1 MTLSFKG
8 YLLLN
13 GSLLFFISFNN
24 VFNFN
29 LIDLTL
35 ILSILLYS
43 IKWNESEWL
52 VPLIL
57 FAWGIFQDIL
67 LGMNLGYSG
76 SIFLYFYVLSQIT
89 SINGLFE
96 QQKIK
101 YIIFIIA
108 LLILFIFKNLF
119 IYFNYQLNYLSVGE
133 FSSFFILVLFYFPIN
148 SIILYSKKK
157 YRTHRTYTV

>member
-8 YLLLN
+8 YFLLN

-24 VFNFN
+24 VFNFS

-52 VPLIL
+52 VPLLL

-76 SIFLYFYVLSQIT
+76 SIFLYFYFLSQIT

-101 YIIFIIA
+101 FIIFIIG

-119 IYFNYQLNYLSVGE
+119 IYFNYQLNYISVGE
-133 FSSFFILVLFYFPIN
+133 LSAFIVLVLLYLPLN
-148 SIILYSKKK
+148 SIIIYSQKRYEKI
-157 YRTHRTYTV
+157 R

>member
-8 YLLLN
+8 YFLLN
-13 GSLLFFISFNN
+13 VSLLFFISFNN
-24 VFNFN
+24 VFNFS

-52 VPLIL
+52 VPFFL

-67 LGMNLGYSG
+67 LGLNLGYSG
-76 SIFLYFYVLSQIT
+76 NIFLYFYVLSQIT

-101 YIIFIIA
+101 FIIFIIA

-119 IYFNYQLNYLSVGE
+119 IYFNYQLNYISVGE
-133 FSSFFILVLFYFPIN
+133 LSAFIIMVLLYPPLN
-148 SIILYSKKK
+148 LIIIYSQKK
-157 YRTHRTYTV
+157 YEEIR

>member
-29 LIDLTL
+29 LIDLTF

-43 IKWNESEWL
+43 IKWNKSEWF
-52 VPLIL
+52 VPFLL

-76 SIFLYFYVLSQIT
+76 SIFLFFYVLSQIT

-101 YIIFIIA
+101 FIIFIIA
-108 LLILFIFKNLF
+108 LLILLIFKNFF

-133 FSSFFILVLFYFPIN
+133 LSAFLIIVLLYLPLN
-148 SIILYSKKK
+148 SIIMYSQKK
-157 YRTHRTYTV
+157 YEKIR

>member
-1 MTLSFKG
+1 MNLSFKG

-13 GSLLFFISFNN
+13 GFLLFFISFNN

-29 LIDLTL
+29 LIDFTL
-35 ILSILLYS
+35 MMSIFLYS
-43 IKWNESEWL
+43 IKWNKNEWL
-52 VPLIL
+52 VPLFL

-67 LGMNLGYSG
+67 LGMHLGYSG
-76 SIFLYFYVLSQIT
+76 SIFLYFYVLSQII

-101 YIIFIIA
+101 FIIFIIA

-119 IYFNYQLNYLSVGE
+119 IYFNYQLNYISVGE
-133 FSSFFILVLFYFPIN
+133 LSAFIVMVLLYLPLN
-148 SIILYSKKK
+148 SIIIYSQKRYEKI
-157 YRTHRTYTV
+157 R

>member
-1 MTLSFKG
+1 MNLSFKG

-13 GSLLFFISFNN
+13 GFLLFFISFNN

-29 LIDLTL
+29 LIDFTL
-35 ILSILLYS
+35 MMSIFLYS

-52 VPLIL
+52 VPLLL

-67 LGMNLGYSG
+67 LGMHLGYSG
-76 SIFLYFYVLSQIT
+76 SIFLYVYVLSQII

-101 YIIFIIA
+101 FIIFTIA

-119 IYFNYQLNYLSVGE
+119 IYFNYQLNYISVGE
-133 FSSFFILVLFYFPIN
+133 LSAFIVMALLYLPLN
-148 SIILYSKKK
+148 SIIIYSQKRYEKI
-157 YRTHRTYTV
+157 R

>member
-13 GSLLFFISFNN
+13 GFLLFFISFNN

-52 VPLIL
+52 VPLFL

-76 SIFLYFYVLSQIT
+76 SIFLFFYVLSQIT

-101 YIIFIIA
+101 FIIFITA

-133 FSSFFILVLFYFPIN
+133 LSAFLIMVLLYPPLN
-148 SIILYSKKK
+148 LMIIYSQKK
-157 YRTHRTYTV
+157 YEEIR

>member
-13 GSLLFFISFNN
+13 GFLLFFISFNN

-52 VPLIL
+52 VPLLL

-76 SIFLYFYVLSQIT
+76 SIFLFFYVLSQIT

-101 YIIFIIA
+101 FIIFITA

-133 FSSFFILVLFYFPIN
+133 LSAFLIMVLLYLPLN
-148 SIILYSKKK
+148 SIIIYIQKK
-157 YRTHRTYTV
+157 YEKIR

>member
-1 MTLSFKG
+1 MNLSFKG

-13 GSLLFFISFNN
+13 GFLLFFISFNN

-29 LIDLTL
+29 LIDFTL
-35 ILSILLYS
+35 MISIFLYS
-43 IKWNESEWL
+43 IKWNKSEWL
-52 VPLIL
+52 APLFL

-76 SIFLYFYVLSQIT
+76 SIFLFFYVLSQIT

-101 YIIFIIA
+101 FIIFITA

-133 FSSFFILVLFYFPIN
+133 LSAFSIMVL
-148 SIILYSKKK
+148 LYLPLNLITIYSQKK
-157 YRTHRTYTV
+157 YEKIR

>member
-1 MTLSFKG
+1 MNLSFKG

-13 GSLLFFISFNN
+13 GFLLIFISFNN

-35 ILSILLYS
+35 MMSIFLYS
-43 IKWNESEWL
+43 IKWNKSEWL
-52 VPLIL
+52 VPLFL

-101 YIIFIIA
+101 FMIFILA

-119 IYFNYQLNYLSVGE
+119 IYFNYQLNYISVGE
-133 FSSFFILVLFYFPIN
+133 LSAFIIMVLLYPPLN
-148 SIILYSKKK
+148 LIIIYSQKK
-157 YRTHRTYTV
+157 YEEIR

>member
-1 MTLSFKG
+1 MNLSFKG

-13 GSLLFFISFNN
+13 GFLLFFISFNN

-29 LIDLTL
+29 LINLTL
-35 ILSILLYS
+35 MMSIFLYS
-43 IKWNESEWL
+43 IKWNKNEWL
-52 VPLIL
+52 VPLFL

-67 LGMNLGYSG
+67 LGLNLGYSG
-76 SIFLYFYVLSQIT
+76 SIFLFFYVLSQIT

-101 YIIFIIA
+101 FIIFITA

-119 IYFNYQLNYLSVGE
+119 IYFNYQLNYVSVGE
-133 FSSFFILVLFYFPIN
+133 LSAFIIMVLLYPPLN
-148 SIILYSKKK
+148 LIIIYSQKK
-157 YRTHRTYTV
+157 YEEIR

>member
-13 GSLLFFISFNN
+13 GFLLFFISFNN

-52 VPLIL
+52 VPLLL

-101 YIIFIIA
+101 FIIFITA

-133 FSSFFILVLFYFPIN
+133 LSAFLIMVLLYPPLN
-148 SIILYSKKK
+148 LMIIYSQKK
-157 YRTHRTYTV
+157 YEEIR

>member
-13 GSLLFFISFNN
+13 GFLLFFISFNN
-24 VFNFN
+24 VFNLN

-35 ILSILLYS
+35 IMSIFLYS
-43 IKWNESEWL
+43 IEWNKSEWL
-52 VPLIL
+52 VPIFL

-76 SIFLYFYVLSQIT
+76 SIFLFFYVLSQIT

-101 YIIFIIA
+101 FIIFIIA

-133 FSSFFILVLFYFPIN
+133 LSAFLIMVLLYMPLN
-148 SIILYSKKK
+148 SITIYSQKK
-157 YRTHRTYTV
+157 YEKIR

>member
-1 MTLSFKG
+1 MNLSFKG

-13 GSLLFFISFNN
+13 GFFLFFISLNN

-29 LIDLTL
+29 LIDFTL
-35 ILSILLYS
+35 MLCIFLYS
-43 IKWNESEWL
+43 IKWKESEWL
-52 VPLIL
+52 VPLFL
-57 FAWGIFQDIL
+57 FVWGTFQDIL

-76 SIFLYFYVLSQIT
+76 SIFLFFYVLSQIS

-96 QQKIK
+96 QQKLK
-101 YIIFIIA
+101 FTIFIIG

-133 FSSFFILVLFYFPIN
+133 LSSFLVMVL
-148 SIILYSKKK
+148 LYLPLNLITIHSQKK
-157 YRTHRTYTV
+157 YEKIW

>member
-13 GSLLFFISFNN
+13 GLLLFFISFNN
-24 VFNFN
+24 VFNYN

-43 IKWNESEWL
+43 IKWNEGEWL
-52 VPLIL
+52 VPLLL

-76 SIFLYFYVLSQIT
+76 SIFLFFYVLSQIT

-101 YIIFIIA
+101 FIIFITA

-133 FSSFFILVLFYFPIN
+133 LSAFLIMVLLYLPLNLIIIN
-148 SIILYSKKK
+148 SQKK
-157 YRTHRTYTV
+157 YEEIR

>member
-1 MTLSFKG
+1 MTLSFKS

-35 ILSILLYS
+35 ILSIMLYS

-52 VPLIL
+52 VPLLL

-67 LGMNLGYSG
+67 LGIHLGYSG
-76 SIFLYFYVLSQIT
+76 SIFLYFNVLSQII

-101 YIIFIIA
+101 FIILIMA

-119 IYFNYQLNYLSVGE
+119 IYFNYQLNYFSIGELSA
-133 FSSFFILVLFYFPIN
+133 FLIMVLLYMPLN
-148 SIILYSKKK
+148 SIIIYSQKK
-157 YRTHRTYTV
+157 YEKIR

>member
-1 MTLSFKG
+1 MTLSFKS

-35 ILSILLYS
+35 ILSILLYW

-52 VPLIL
+52 VPLLL

-67 LGMNLGYSG
+67 LGMHLGYSG
-76 SIFLYFYVLSQIT
+76 SIFLYFYVLSQII
-89 SINGLFE
+89 SINGLFK

-101 YIIFIIA
+101 FIIFIIA

-119 IYFNYQLNYLSVGE
+119 IYFNYQLNYISVGE
-133 FSSFFILVLFYFPIN
+133 LSAFIVMVLLYLPLN
-148 SIILYSKKK
+148 SIIIYSQKRYEKI
-157 YRTHRTYTV
+157 R

>member
-1 MTLSFKG
+1 MNLSFKG

-13 GSLLFFISFNN
+13 IFLLLFISFNN

-29 LIDLTL
+29 LIDFTL
-35 ILSILLYS
+35 MLSIFLYS

-52 VPLIL
+52 VPLLL

-67 LGMNLGYSG
+67 LGMHLGYSG
-76 SIFLYFYVLSQIT
+76 SIFLYFYVLSQII

-101 YIIFIIA
+101 FIIFIIA
-108 LLILFIFKNLF
+108 LLILFFFKNLF

-133 FSSFFILVLFYFPIN
+133 LSAFLIMVLLYLPLN
-148 SIILYSKKK
+148 LIIIHSQKK
-157 YRTHRTYTV
+157 YEEIR

>member
-1 MTLSFKG
+1 MTLSFKS

-43 IKWNESEWL
+43 IKWNEGEWL
-52 VPLIL
+52 VPLLL

-76 SIFLYFYVLSQIT
+76 SIFLFFYVLSQIT

-101 YIIFIIA
+101 FIIFITA

-119 IYFNYQLNYLSVGE
+119 IYFHYQLNYLSVGE
-133 FSSFFILVLFYFPIN
+133 LSAFLIMVLLYPPLN
-148 SIILYSKKK
+148 LMIIYSQKK
-157 YRTHRTYTV
+157 YEEIR

>member
-52 VPLIL
+52 VPPLL

-76 SIFLYFYVLSQIT
+76 SIFLFFYVLSQIT

-101 YIIFIIA
+101 FIIFITA
-108 LLILFIFKNLF
+108 LLILFIFKNLL

-133 FSSFFILVLFYFPIN
+133 LSAFLIMVLLYPPLN
-148 SIILYSKKK
+148 LMIIYSQNK
-157 YRTHRTYTV
+157 YEKIR

>member
-1 MTLSFKG
+1 MNLSFKG

-13 GSLLFFISFNN
+13 GFLLFFISFNN

-29 LIDLTL
+29 LIDFTL
-35 ILSILLYS
+35 MMSIFLYS
-43 IKWNESEWL
+43 IKWNKSEWL
-52 VPLIL
+52 VPLFL

-101 YIIFIIA
+101 FIIFITA

-133 FSSFFILVLFYFPIN
+133 LSAFLIMVLLYLPLN
-148 SIILYSKKK
+148 SIIIYSQKK
-157 YRTHRTYTV
+157 YEKIR

>member
-13 GSLLFFISFNN
+13 GFLLFFISFNN

-52 VPLIL
+52 VPLLL

-76 SIFLYFYVLSQIT
+76 SIFLFFYVLSQIT

-101 YIIFIIA
+101 FIIFIIA

-133 FSSFFILVLFYFPIN
+133 LSSFLIMVLLYPPLN
-148 SIILYSKKK
+148 LIIIYSQKK
-157 YRTHRTYTV
+157 YEEIR

>member
-13 GSLLFFISFNN
+13 GFLLFLISFNN

-52 VPLIL
+52 VPLLL

-76 SIFLYFYVLSQIT
+76 SIFLFFYVLSQIT

-101 YIIFIIA
+101 FIIFIFA

-133 FSSFFILVLFYFPIN
+133 LSAFIIMVLLYPPLN
-148 SIILYSKKK
+148 LIIIYSQKK
-157 YRTHRTYTV
+157 YEEIR

>member
-1 MTLSFKG
+1 MNLSFKG

-13 GSLLFFISFNN
+13 GFLLIFISFNN

-29 LIDLTL
+29 LIDFTL
-35 ILSILLYS
+35 MISIFLYS
-43 IKWNESEWL
+43 IKWNKSEWL
-52 VPLIL
+52 APLFL

-67 LGMNLGYSG
+67 LGINLGYSG
-76 SIFLYFYVLSQIT
+76 SIFLFFYVLSQIT

-101 YIIFIIA
+101 FIIFIIA
-108 LLILFIFKNLF
+108 LLILFIFKNIF

-133 FSSFFILVLFYFPIN
+133 LSAFLIMDLLYPPLN
-148 SIILYSKKK
+148 LLIIYSQIK
-157 YRTHRTYTV
+157 YEEIR

>member
-13 GSLLFFISFNN
+13 GLLLFLISFNN

-29 LIDLTL
+29 LIDFTL
-35 ILSILLYS
+35 MMSIFLYS
-43 IKWNESEWL
+43 IKWNKSEWF
-52 VPLIL
+52 VPLFL

-76 SIFLYFYVLSQIT
+76 SIFLFFYVLSQIT

-101 YIIFIIA
+101 FIIFITA

-133 FSSFFILVLFYFPIN
+133 LSAFLIMVLLYPPLN
-148 SIILYSKKK
+148 SIIIYSQKK
-157 YRTHRTYTV
+157 YEKIR

>member
-8 YLLLN
+8 YFLLN

-24 VFNFN
+24 VFNFS

-52 VPLIL
+52 VPLLL

-76 SIFLYFYVLSQIT
+76 SIFLYFYVLSQII

-101 YIIFIIA
+101 FIIYIIA

-119 IYFNYQLNYLSVGE
+119 IYLNYQLNYLSVGE
-133 FSSFFILVLFYFPIN
+133 LSAFLIMVLLYLPLN
-148 SIILYSKKK
+148 LIIIHSQKK
-157 YRTHRTYTV
+157 YEEIR

>member
-1 MTLSFKG
+1 MKLTFNG

-13 GSLLFFISFNN
+13 GFLLLFISLNN
-24 VFNFN
+24 TFNFN

-43 IKWNESEWL
+43 IKWNEGEWL
-52 VPLIL
+52 VPLLL

-67 LGMNLGYSG
+67 LGMNIGWSG
-76 SIFLYFYVLSQIT
+76 SIFLFFYILSQIT

-101 YIIFIIA
+101 FIIFIIA
-108 LLILFIFKNLF
+108 LLILFIFINLF

-133 FSSFFILVLFYFPIN
+133 LSAFLIMVLLYPPLN
-148 SIILYSKKK
+148 LMIIYSWKK
-157 YRTHRTYTV
+157 YEEIR

>member
-1 MTLSFKG
+1 MNLSYKG

-13 GSLLFFISFNN
+13 GFLLFFISFNN

-29 LIDLTL
+29 LIDFTL
-35 ILSILLYS
+35 IMSIFLYS
-43 IKWNESEWL
+43 IKWNKSEWL
-52 VPLIL
+52 VPLFL

-76 SIFLYFYVLSQIT
+76 SIFLFFYVLSQIT

-101 YIIFIIA
+101 FIIFIIA

-133 FSSFFILVLFYFPIN
+133 LSAFLIMALLYMPLN
-148 SIILYSKKK
+148 SIIIYSQKKNEK
-157 YRTHRTYTV
+157 IR

>member
-1 MTLSFKG
+1 MNLSFKG

-13 GSLLFFISFNN
+13 GFLLFFISFNN

-52 VPLIL
+52 VPLLL
-57 FAWGIFQDIL
+57 FAWGVFQDIL

-101 YIIFIIA
+101 LIIFITA

-119 IYFNYQLNYLSVGE
+119 IFFNYQLNYLSVGE
-133 FSSFFILVLFYFPIN
+133 LSAFLIMVLLYPPLN
-148 SIILYSKKK
+148 LIIIYSQKK
-157 YRTHRTYTV
+157 YEEIR

>member
-8 YLLLN
+8 YFLLN

-24 VFNFN
+24 VFNFS

-52 VPLIL
+52 VPLLL

-76 SIFLYFYVLSQIT
+76 SIFLFFYVLSQIT

-101 YIIFIIA
+101 FIIFITA

-119 IYFNYQLNYLSVGE
+119 IYLNYQLNYLSVGE
-133 FSSFFILVLFYFPIN
+133 LSAFLIMVLLYPPLN
-148 SIILYSKKK
+148 SIIIYSQKK
-157 YRTHRTYTV
+157 YEKIR

>member
-1 MTLSFKG
+1 MTLSFKS

-52 VPLIL
+52 VPLLL

-67 LGMNLGYSG
+67 LGMHLGYSG

-101 YIIFIIA
+101 FIIFITA

-119 IYFNYQLNYLSVGE
+119 IYLNYQLNYLSVGE
-133 FSSFFILVLFYFPIN
+133 LSAFLIMVLLYPPLN
-148 SIILYSKKK
+148 LMIIYSQKK
-157 YRTHRTYTV
+157 YEEIR

>member
-13 GSLLFFISFNN
+13 GFLLFFISFNN

-43 IKWNESEWL
+43 IKWNEGEWL
-52 VPLIL
+52 VPLLL

-76 SIFLYFYVLSQIT
+76 SIFLFFYVLSQIT

-101 YIIFIIA
+101 FIIFITA

-119 IYFNYQLNYLSVGE
+119 IYFNYQLNYISVGE
-133 FSSFFILVLFYFPIN
+133 LSAFIIMVLLYPPLN
-148 SIILYSKKK
+148 LIIIYSQKK
-157 YRTHRTYTV
+157 YEEIR

>member
-1 MTLSFKG
+1 MNLSFKG

-13 GSLLFFISFNN
+13 GFLLFFISFNN

-35 ILSILLYS
+35 MMSIFLYS
-43 IKWNESEWL
+43 IKWNKSEWL
-52 VPLIL
+52 VPLFL

-76 SIFLYFYVLSQIT
+76 SIFLYFYVLSQII

-101 YIIFIIA
+101 FIIFITA

-119 IYFNYQLNYLSVGE
+119 IYFNYQLNYLSFGE
-133 FSSFFILVLFYFPIN
+133 LSAFLIIVLLYLPLN
-148 SIILYSKKK
+148 SIIIYSQKK
-157 YRTHRTYTV
+157 YEKIR

>member
-1 MTLSFKG
+1 MTLSFKS

-13 GSLLFFISFNN
+13 GFLLFFISFNN

-52 VPLIL
+52 VPLLL

-76 SIFLYFYVLSQIT
+76 SIFLFFYVLSQIT

-101 YIIFIIA
+101 FIIFITA

-119 IYFNYQLNYLSVGE
+119 IYFNYQLNYISVGE
-133 FSSFFILVLFYFPIN
+133 LSAFIVMVLLYLPLN
-148 SIILYSKKK
+148 SIIIYSQKK
-157 YRTHRTYTV
+157 YEKIR